1 MADIKRYL
9 DPSRCMTVGE
19 LKEQLDR
26 FDDDTVVLL
35 AYTASDYWR
44 SPIATRVESVE
55 TSEVFYTDYHQCAQE
70 VDRDKDRDE
79 DEDTVE
85 VVVIR

>member
-1 MADIKRYL
+1 MADIKSYL
-9 DPSRCMTVGE
+9 DPSRCMTVAE
-19 LKEQLDR
+19 LREQLER
-26 FDDDTVVLL
+26 FDDEDIVLL

-44 SPIATRVESVE
+44 SPIATRIDSVE
-55 TSEVFYTDYHQCAQE
+55 ETEVFYTDYHNCAQE

-79 DEDTVE
+79 DEDTVR

>member
-1 MADIKRYL
+1 MADIKSYL
-9 DPSRCMTVGE
+9 DPGRCMTVGE
-19 LKEQLDR
+19 LRKELER

-44 SPIATRVESVE
+44 SPIATRVEGVE
-55 TSEVFYTDYHQCAQE
+55 ETEVFYTDYHQCAQE
-70 VDRDKDRDE
+70 VDRDKDGD
-79 DEDTVE
+79 DEDTVS